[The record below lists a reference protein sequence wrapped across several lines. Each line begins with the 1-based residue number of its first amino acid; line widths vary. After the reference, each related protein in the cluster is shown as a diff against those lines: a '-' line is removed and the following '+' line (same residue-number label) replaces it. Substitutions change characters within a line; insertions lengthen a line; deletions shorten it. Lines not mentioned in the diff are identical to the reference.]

1 MGTGDDVR
9 RCGVSMSLARGGLFT
24 EITFNTRTADPRT
37 THPLSQQPV
46 APWAYPEP
54 YAAAAPLGPAARSRV
69 RGADSLAQ
77 ALDLLAN
84 PHRIVDDRRLGDQTR
99 VVQVEEARAV
109 ARATVCGAV
118 ARARGL
124 TGCPRRET
132 PWSVCMFL
140 IGCTG
145 PSGPRPVSRLRPFAA
160 LSYL

>member
-1 MGTGDDVR
+1 MYID
-9 RCGVSMSLARGGLFT
+9 MSSGCSVAVLSYYKKFT

-99 VVQVEEARAV
+99 VV
-109 ARATVCGAV
+109 
-118 ARARGL
+118 
-124 TGCPRRET
+124 
-132 PWSVCMFL
+132 
-140 IGCTG
+140 
-145 PSGPRPVSRLRPFAA
+145 
-160 LSYL
+160 

>member
-1 MGTGDDVR
+1 M
-9 RCGVSMSLARGGLFT
+9 
-24 EITFNTRTADPRT
+24 
-37 THPLSQQPV
+37 

-109 ARATVCGAV
+109 ARATVGGAV
-118 ARARGL
+118 ARALGL
-124 TGCPRRET
+124 STAREEAALRT
-132 PWSVCMFL
+132 PCA
-140 IGCTG
+140 
-145 PSGPRPVSRLRPFAA
+145 RDAASRL
-160 LSYL
+160 YYEGD

>member
-1 MGTGDDVR
+1 MAGKGLTRGQR
-9 RCGVSMSLARGGLFT
+9 THERHTPSVSNQWPRGPT
-24 EITFNTRTADPRT
+24 
-37 THPLSQQPV
+37 
-46 APWAYPEP
+46 PEP

-124 TGCPRRET
+124 STAREEAALQNVNTPSVHRCLYGTVTG
-132 PWSVCMFL
+132 VGGMFQN
-140 IGCTG
+140 
-145 PSGPRPVSRLRPFAA
+145 PFLRPGTP
-160 LSYL
+160 